1 MYPLYYIFNL
11 FKLQITTT
19 TTITMPRTQAIL
31 EIDRY
36 MNEPL
41 LSRKLDPLIWWKDH
55 KTIYPNLFKLMLLR
69 LCVPSSS
76 VPCERTFSKAGYT
89 ITDRRNRLSVKNTE
103 QLLFL
108 NNNL

>member
-1 MYPLYYIFNL
+1 
-11 FKLQITTT
+11 
-19 TTITMPRTQAIL
+19 
-31 EIDRY
+31 

-41 LSRKLDPLIWWKDH
+41 LPRKLDPLIWWKDH
-55 KTIYPNLFKLMLLR
+55 KVLYPNLFKLMLQK